1 MQRTARG
8 ERNIFPQADSRS
20 GDRIDVDAVVTVL
33 TDACWIASTRVLCYQ
48 CLQFRNVTG
57 LIFPAVGSTA
67 VDAERCRHSP
77 LSPDAAKLFW
87 LIYVR
92 QLSAPTSGAI
102 THFYEDHDMR
112 VDRRYLMNHCERCHA
127 RFSDFKLFE
136 SPEGAFQ
143 GRHPMI
149 ERRIGCRR
157 LGGPVLATG
166 CLVPIAP
173 GGA

>member
-1 MQRTARG
+1 MQSTAPG
-8 ERNIFPQADSRS
+8 ERTIFPQAHSRPR
-20 GDRIDVDAVVTVL
+20 DRIDVDALVTVRA
-33 TDACWIASTRVLCYQ
+33 DACWIASTRVLCYQ

-57 LIFPAVGSTA
+57 LIFPAVGSIATHAECRGHPPAPATA
-67 VDAERCRHSP
+67 E
-77 LSPDAAKLFW
+77 LFW

-102 THFYEDHDMR
+102 THLYEDHDMR

-136 SPEGAFQ
+136 SPEGAFH

-173 GGA
+173 HGV